1 MTSKRSSV
9 SLPREIFDK
18 LDSLSKR
25 TRKSKQNIILEA
37 LSLYETQIRRP
48 RIKEDFPITDKIIW
62 YMMKLSMS
70 IGALKENPT
79 EINFNKTMKT
89 ISQIRDRLKVN
100 TSILEKAVQDFYIS
114 MRTLPEDPS
123 LDPSLRHD
131 VIDEATME
139 INMALKSVLIE
150 IFFNYIYKE
159 APEETSTVEEK
170 VEEKKE

>member
-1 MTSKRSSV
+1 MTSKRSSI
-9 SLPREIFDK
+9 SLSREIYEK

-79 EINFNKTMKT
+79 ETNLNKTMKT

-100 TSILEKAVQDFYIS
+100 TSVLEKAVQDFYIS
-114 MRTLPEDPS
+114 IKTLPD
-123 LDPSLRHD
+123 DPSLRHD
-131 VIDEATME
+131 VIDEVTME

-159 APEETSTVEEK
+159 APEETEKLEEK
-170 VEEKKE
+170 IEEKKE

>member
-48 RIKEDFPITDKIIW
+48 RIKEEFPVADKIIW

-100 TSILEKAVQDFYIS
+100 TSIIEKAVQDFYIS
-114 MRTLPEDPS
+114 MRTLPE
-123 LDPSLRHD
+123 DPSLRHD

-170 VEEKKE
+170 KE

>member
-1 MTSKRSSV
+1 MTSKRSSI
-9 SLPREIFDK
+9 SLSREIYEK

-79 EINFNKTMKT
+79 ETNLNKTMKT

-100 TSILEKAVQDFYIS
+100 TSVLEKAVQDFYIS
-114 MRTLPEDPS
+114 IKTLPD
-123 LDPSLRHD
+123 DPSLRHD
-131 VIDEATME
+131 VVDEVTME

-159 APEETSTVEEK
+159 APEETSTSEEK
-170 VEEKKE
+170 IEEKKE

>member
-1 MTSKRSSV
+1 MTSKRSSI
-9 SLPREIFDK
+9 SLSREIYEK

-79 EINFNKTMKT
+79 ETNLNKTMKT

-100 TSILEKAVQDFYIS
+100 TSVLEKAVQDFYIS
-114 MRTLPEDPS
+114 IKTLPD
-123 LDPSLRHD
+123 DPSLRHD
-131 VIDEATME
+131 VVDEVTME

-159 APEETSTVEEK
+159 APELEEK
-170 VEEKKE
+170 SEEKIEEKKE

>member
-70 IGALKENPT
+70 IGALKENPS

-89 ISQIRDRLKVN
+89 INQIKERLKVN
-100 TSILEKAVQDFYIS
+100 TSVLEKAVQDFYIS

-123 LDPSLRHD
+123 LRHD
-131 VIDEATME
+131 VVDEATME

>member
-1 MTSKRSSV
+1 MTSKRSSI
-9 SLPREIFDK
+9 SLSREIYEK

-70 IGALKENPT
+70 IGALKENPS

-100 TSILEKAVQDFYIS
+100 TSVLEKAVQDFYIS

-123 LDPSLRHD
+123 LRHD
-131 VIDEATME
+131 VVDEVTME

-159 APEETSTVEEK
+159 APESEEK
-170 VEEKKE
+170 IEEKKE

>member
-79 EINFNKTMKT
+79 EVNFNKTMKT
-89 ISQIRDRLKVN
+89 INQIKERLKVN
-100 TSILEKAVQDFYIS
+100 TSVLEKAVQDFYIS

-123 LDPSLRHD
+123 LRHD
-131 VIDEATME
+131 VVDEATME

-159 APEETSTVEEK
+159 APEETEKLEEK

>member
-1 MTSKRSSV
+1 MTSKRSSI
-9 SLPREIFDK
+9 SLSREIYEK

-79 EINFNKTMKT
+79 ETNLNKTMKT

-100 TSILEKAVQDFYIS
+100 TSVLEKAVQDFYIS
-114 MRTLPEDPS
+114 IKTLPD
-123 LDPSLRHD
+123 DPSLRHD
-131 VIDEATME
+131 VIDEVTME

-159 APEETSTVEEK
+159 APESEEK
-170 VEEKKE
+170 IEEKKE

>member
-1 MTSKRSSV
+1 MTSKRSSI
-9 SLPREIFDK
+9 SLPREIFEK
-18 LDSLSKR
+18 LDSLSRR

-48 RIKEDFPITDKIIW
+48 RIKEEFPITDKIIW
-62 YMMKLSMS
+62 YMMKLAMS

-79 EINFNKTMKT
+79 EVNLNKTMKT
-89 ISQIRDRLKVN
+89 ISQVRDRLKVN
-100 TSILEKAVQDFYIS
+100 TSVLEKAVQDFYIA
-114 MRTLPEDPS
+114 MRTLPE
-123 LDPSLRHD
+123 DPSLRHD

-159 APEETSTVEEK
+159 APELEEKSEEK